1 MKTFKHLFL
10 SVLSFSI
17 LASCSSDDDNP
28 DPVNEE
34 EIITTV
40 RLELVPATGGDT
52 VVFQSQDLDGEGP
65 DAPVVTIS
73 GNISASTA
81 YNGEIEFLN
90 ELESPAE
97 DITLEVLEEGD
108 EHQVFYT
115 FTSGAAGSSVAY
127 NDTDSDGNPI
137 GVDITFNSG
146 AASNNNTLV
155 VVLRH
160 EPSKTASGVSDG
172 DITNAGGST
181 DAEVTFTYDVN

>member
-1 MKTFKHLFL
+1 MKTIKYLFISVLSL
-10 SVLSFSI
+10 SVLT
-17 LASCSSDDDNP
+17 SCSSDDDNP
-28 DPVNEE
+28 DIVNEE

-40 RLELVPATGGDT
+40 RLELTPTGGGDS
-52 VVFQSQDLDGEGP
+52 VVLQSQDLDGDGP
-65 DAPVVTIS
+65 DAPVVTIT
-73 GNISASTA
+73 GTINASTA
-81 YNGEIEFLN
+81 YDGEIQFLN

-97 DITLEVLEEGD
+97 DITVEVLEEGD

-115 FTSGAAGSSVAY
+115 FTSGSAGSSVTY
-127 NDTDSDGNPI
+127 NDVDEDGNPI

-146 AASNNNTLV
+146 TASTNNTLV

-160 EPSKTASGVSDG
+160 EPNKEASGVSNG